1 MVWLFTVLGLLAI
14 AGGLN
19 DMFHTLLRPSGRGRL
34 SHLTASTVWRI
45 CRHSRRTIRLAGPL
59 AVVCV
64 IVVWT
69 LLQTLGW
76 ALIYYPHIPQ
86 GFSYSPGITEARY
99 PDAAEALYLSL
110 VTLSTLGYG
119 DVVAVDGWLRL
130 FSPLQAVTGFALLTA
145 AVSWFIQLYPA
156 LSRRRA
162 LALRLTQ
169 LSRIRYAQ
177 NLASLDPVAVSR
189 TLESVATDVTEVR
202 VSLSQNAET
211 YYFWEEEP
219 DISLPASIYRAFEL
233 CAEAGKSPS
242 PAVRLA
248 SGMLENA
255 LDDLGTAIREQFALD
270 GDTAREIF
278 RSFSADHRRGPGT
291 EAKQP

>member
-1 MVWLFTVLGLLAI
+1 VIWLFTVLGLIVIMA
-14 AGGLN
+14 GLN

-34 SHLTASTVWRI
+34 SHLTASTVWRV
-45 CRHSRRTIRLAGPL
+45 CRRSRGTIRLAGPL

-86 GFSYSPGITEARY
+86 GFSYSPGISEARY
-99 PDAAEALYLSL
+99 ADAAEALYLSL

-119 DVVAVDGWLRL
+119 DVVAVDGWIRL
-130 FSPLQAVTGFALLTA
+130 FSPWQAVTGFALLTA

-169 LSRIRYAQ
+169 LSRIRYAHS
-177 NLASLDPVAVSR
+177 LAGLDPAAVSR
-189 TLESVATDVTEVR
+189 TLESVATDLAEVR
-202 VSLSQNAET
+202 VSLSQNNET
-211 YYFWEEEP
+211 YYFWEEDP
-219 DISLPASIYRAFEL
+219 DMSLPSSISYAFEL
-233 CAEAGKSPS
+233 CAEARKSPS
-242 PAVRLA
+242 PEVRLA

-255 LDDLGTAIREQFALD
+255 IDGLGTAIREQFALD
-270 GDTAREIF
+270 GDTAEEIF
-278 RSFSADHRRGPGT
+278 HSFSADHRRDFPDGG
-291 EAKQP
+291 